1 MTKKIKKI
9 VPFVLFIA
17 FVASTTSCNRGMGC
31 PNNFKIG
38 DVVEQAAKALPAA
51 ATLIKK

>member
-9 VPFVLFIA
+9 VPFVLFLA
-17 FVASTTSCNRGMGC
+17 FAASISSCNRGMGC

-38 DVVEQAAKALPAA
+38 DVVEQAVKALPAA